1 MFIGR
6 EKELGIM
13 RDALNKKGKHIL
25 LYGNRRVGKTTLA
38 NKAMSELKD
47 IIIVN
52 YECKKDTIKSNL
64 ISLEKQLY
72 EQKVIAA
79 DMRFDSLFGLFGY
92 LNGLNQ
98 RIVILIDEYPYLY
111 YNEDEE
117 TVDSIFQVIIDKYAN
132 NLNIIL
138 SGSHIGFMKNLMEH
152 SNPLFARFSVYLNL
166 KEFNYLEASRFY
178 ENLSPYD
185 KVAYYVIFGG
195 SPFVLKQ
202 LDYTKGL
209 EYNIKNTY
217 LNETSSINMF
227 ASDGYT
233 SDITTKETAKKI
245 FEALGNTKLRY
256 AKLEEKLGLEKN
268 GLLNKQLKTL
278 IDMQFINKN
287 CPINKKNDNKKVT
300 YYINNQML
308 RFYYNYIY
316 GKTGLAS
323 RLGADAFYEQE
334 IKDSLIGY
342 IAKGFED
349 IARDFVFEAAKR
361 GIIKDIQDVGTY
373 YYDDAKQKIN
383 GEFDVAIE
391 KKDSFDIIEVKYLK
405 DKVTSDIVNKEI
417 EQINRI
423 AEIKIGK
430 KGVISIN
437 GFESN
442 IKGLTY
448 MFDGKDLYFE

>member
-1 MFIGR
+1 
-6 EKELGIM
+6 
-13 RDALNKKGKHIL
+13 
-25 LYGNRRVGKTTLA
+25 
-38 NKAMSELKD
+38 
-47 IIIVN
+47 
-52 YECKKDTIKSNL
+52 
-64 ISLEKQLY
+64 
-72 EQKVIAA
+72 
-79 DMRFDSLFGLFGY
+79 
-92 LNGLNQ
+92 
-98 RIVILIDEYPYLY
+98 
-111 YNEDEE
+111 
-117 TVDSIFQVIIDKYAN
+117 
-132 NLNIIL
+132 
-138 SGSHIGFMKNLMEH
+138 MKNLMEH

-185 KVAYYVIFGG
+185 KVAYYVVFGG

-268 GLLNKQLKTL
+268 GLSNKQLKTL

-323 RLGADAFYEQE
+323 R
-334 IKDSLIGY
+334 KSKNRRPIGWRKPFQWTGGREGSM
-342 IAKGFED
+342 IHSRLSDTSVKACFSRTPCPREERLKVLS
-349 IARDFVFEAAKR
+349 ASSSPQRNRR
-361 GIIKDIQDVGTY
+361 GRSQPR
-373 YYDDAKQKIN
+373 Q
-383 GEFDVAIE
+383 
-391 KKDSFDIIEVKYLK
+391 
-405 DKVTSDIVNKEI
+405 
-417 EQINRI
+417 QR
-423 AEIKIGK
+423 
-430 KGVISIN
+430 
-437 GFESN
+437 
-442 IKGLTY
+442 
-448 MFDGKDLYFE
+448 

>member
-1 MFIGR
+1 M
-6 EKELGIM
+6 
-13 RDALNKKGKHIL
+13 
-25 LYGNRRVGKTTLA
+25 V
-38 NKAMSELKD
+38 
-47 IIIVN
+47 
-52 YECKKDTIKSNL
+52 
-64 ISLEKQLY
+64 
-72 EQKVIAA
+72 
-79 DMRFDSLFGLFGY
+79 
-92 LNGLNQ
+92 
-98 RIVILIDEYPYLY
+98 
-111 YNEDEE
+111 
-117 TVDSIFQVIIDKYAN
+117 
-132 NLNIIL
+132 
-138 SGSHIGFMKNLMEH
+138 
-152 SNPLFARFSVYLNL
+152 
-166 KEFNYLEASRFY
+166 
-178 ENLSPYD
+178 
-185 KVAYYVIFGG
+185 FGG
-195 SPFVLKQ
+195 SPFVLNQ

-233 SDITTKETAKKI
+233 SDITTKETANKI

-323 RLGADAFYEQE
+323 SLGADAFYEQE

-349 IARDFVFEAAKR
+349 VARDFVFEAAKR

-417 EQINRI
+417 EQINKI
-423 AEIKIGK
+423 AEIRIGKIGF
-430 KGVISIN
+430 ISIN

-442 IKGLTY
+442 INGLTY
-448 MFDGKDLYFE
+448 MFEGKDLYFE